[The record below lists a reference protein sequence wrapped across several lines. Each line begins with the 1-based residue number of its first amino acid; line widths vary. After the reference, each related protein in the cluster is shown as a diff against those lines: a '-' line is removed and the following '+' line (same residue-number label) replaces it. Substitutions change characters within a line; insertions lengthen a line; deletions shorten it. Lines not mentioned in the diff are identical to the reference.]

1 MNRITLGKTSLQVS
15 PLCIGTW
22 QLAGP
27 ITFDGQPDGH
37 PDPGKA
43 NVLRMIRELKALGIN
58 FIDTAEQYGG
68 GEAER
73 RTGEA
78 LAPDRDDWVIST
90 KFGYRI
96 GPGNTRI
103 DDSSP
108 GTIMSSLEGSLE
120 RLRTDR
126 IDILLYHCAPDPTDL
141 PEALEVLQKAR
152 EQGKVRYF
160 GISGANLNLIK
171 DLHQNDLLDVLQF
184 PVSMLNPQPEITA
197 FCAEHNI
204 GTQLRGIMAQGRLTG
219 KYLNQKPTWHAD
231 DNRRHNVADENLST
245 YQALADLLPAGMTLA
260 QAAIQWA
267 LSNPAHH
274 SICLGA
280 KNLED
285 YKTAIEAV
293 EMPQLPEEA
302 IRRLAN
308 VAEASSFGS
317 NP

>member
-1 MNRITLGKTSLQVS
+1 MKRVTLGSTGLQVS

-27 ITFDGQPDGH
+27 VTFDGQPDGH
-37 PDPGKA
+37 PDPGKE
-43 NVLRMIRELKALGIN
+43 NVLRMIRELKDLGIN

-78 LAPDRDDWVIST
+78 LVTNRDDWIIST
-90 KFGYRI
+90 KFGYRV

-103 DDSSP
+103 DNSSP
-108 GTIMSSLEGSLE
+108 GTIMSSIEGSLE

-126 IDILLYHCAPDPTDL
+126 IDIFLYHCAPDPKDL
-141 PEALEVLQKAR
+141 PEAFEILDRAR
-152 EQGKVRYF
+152 RDGKVRYF
-160 GISGANLNLIK
+160 GISGTSLGLIK
-171 DLHQNDLLDVLQF
+171 DLHTNDLLDVLQF

-197 FCAEHNI
+197 FCAEHHI

-219 KYLNQKPTWHAD
+219 KYLTQKPTWHAD
-231 DNRRHNVADENLST
+231 DNRKNKVADENLT
-245 YQALADLLPAGMTLA
+245 NYQALADLLPEGMTLA

-293 EMPQLPEEA
+293 EMKQISTE
-302 IRRLAN
+302 RLTN

-317 NP
+317 SP